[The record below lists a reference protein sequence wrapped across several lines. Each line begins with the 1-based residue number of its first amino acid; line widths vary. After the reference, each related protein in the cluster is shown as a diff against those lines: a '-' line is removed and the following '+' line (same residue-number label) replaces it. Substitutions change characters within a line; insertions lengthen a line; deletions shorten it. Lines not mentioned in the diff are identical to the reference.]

1 MELILRNA
9 RITDP
14 RSPLSG
20 KNTDIM
26 VENGVITDIR
36 NGLRS
41 SSARVIESEHLHVSP
56 GWFDMQAHFCDP
68 GFEYKEDLRS
78 GAKAAAAGGYT
89 GVLLMP
95 STQPSISTKTQVEYI
110 LNKAEKEAVDILPAG
125 SISHKREGKDL
136 AEMYDMFLSGAKAF
150 TDDLHPITHA
160 GLMNRALLYAQNF
173 GGLIMAYCEDPDISG
188 DGKMNEGPEG
198 TKLGLKG
205 IPGLSEEVMVARNI
219 FLADYCHTRIHLCGI
234 STARSVQLIREA
246 KKKKIKVSASVNV
259 ANLFYDDSALR
270 EFDTN
275 LKVKPPLRGKSDVE
289 ALRKGVAD
297 GTIDVIVSDHR
308 PEDTENKVVEFDH
321 AAFGMSSIE
330 TAFAMA
336 NMSRGRMS
344 LERLIEKMALNPR
357 KLLGLPLPQIKKGEK
372 ANLTVFDPSIKYTL
386 NLTDLKSKSKNNP
399 LVGETLIG
407 KVLMVIN
414 KGRSI
419 QN

>member
-1 MELILRNA
+1 MELILRSA
-9 RITDP
+9 KITDS

-20 KNTDIM
+20 KITDLLI
-26 VENGVITDIR
+26 ENGMITDIR
-36 NGLRS
+36 KGVRS
-41 SSARVIESEHLHVSP
+41 SSARVIESEHLHVSA

-68 GFEYKEDLRS
+68 GFEYKEDIRS
-78 GAKAAAAGGYT
+78 GARAAAAGGYT

-95 STQPSISTKTQVEYI
+95 STQPPVSTKSQVEYI
-110 LNKAEKEAVDILPAG
+110 LNKSEKEPVDIFPAG
-125 SISHKREGKDL
+125 SLSHRMEGKDL
-136 AEMYDMFLSGAKAF
+136 AEMYDMWISGARAF
-150 TDDLHPITHA
+150 TDDLHAVTDA
-160 GLMNRALLYAQNF
+160 GLMNRALQYAGNF
-173 GGLIMAYCEDPDISG
+173 GGLILAYCDDPAISSE
-188 DGKMNEGPEG
+188 GKMNEGPEG

-219 FLADYCHTRIHLCGI
+219 FLADYCHARIHLCGI
-234 STARSVQLIREA
+234 STAHSVQLIREA

-289 ALRKGVAD
+289 AVRKGVAD

-372 ANLTVFDPSIKYTL
+372 ANLTIFDPTIKYTL
-386 NLTDLKSKSKNNP
+386 NLTELRSKSKNNP
-399 LVGETLIG
+399 LGDVELTG
-407 KVLMVIN
+407 KVLGIVN
-414 KGRSI
+414 KGKFAG
-419 QN
+419 N